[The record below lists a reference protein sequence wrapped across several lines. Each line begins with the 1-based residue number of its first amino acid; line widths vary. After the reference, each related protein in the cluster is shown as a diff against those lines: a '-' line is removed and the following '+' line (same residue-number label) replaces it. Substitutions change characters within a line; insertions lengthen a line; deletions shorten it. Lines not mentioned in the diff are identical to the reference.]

1 MVKRCSGST
10 EEAIAQE
17 LILSGFP
24 GDQRKRLWDKL
35 HCFTGIML
43 VNKVTKAKWSAVL
56 DTEVS
61 SENSSQGR
69 SKVISYLVLRGGKN
83 LANDHEQAEKKI
95 FMAISHQLFPKG
107 SNDGVNKGT
116 VLTSRCIITLSVAFH
131 NSVHLWTD
139 NASVWY

>member
-1 MVKRCSGST
+1 M
-10 EEAIAQE
+10 
-17 LILSGFP
+17 ILKYL
-24 GDQRKRLWDKL
+24 QRIPPRAA
-35 HCFTGIML
+35 
-43 VNKVTKAKWSAVL
+43 AK
-56 DTEVS
+56 S
-61 SENSSQGR
+61 SHT
-69 SKVISYLVLRGGKN
+69 LCLGGEKN